1 MDGSAEAVV
10 APDVV
15 DMIPSLRAYG
25 RSLCRNTS
33 DADDLVQE
41 TLTKALANI
50 TRFRPGTNLRAWL
63 YRIMRNSFY
72 NSVKTRTREP
82 TGSED
87 CVSGLGSVDATQEW
101 ALRGV
106 ELMAAIGRLPPQFR
120 EMIVLV
126 VMLGESYEDAAQ
138 ICNCAVGTVKSR
150 VNRARQM
157 IIEDLGGD
165 TL

>member
-72 NSVKTRTREP
+72 TK
-82 TGSED
+82 
-87 CVSGLGSVDATQEW
+87 L
-101 ALRGV
+101 
-106 ELMAAIGRLPPQFR
+106 F
-120 EMIVLV
+120 
-126 VMLGESYEDAAQ
+126 
-138 ICNCAVGTVKSR
+138 
-150 VNRARQM
+150 
-157 IIEDLGGD
+157 
-165 TL
+165 